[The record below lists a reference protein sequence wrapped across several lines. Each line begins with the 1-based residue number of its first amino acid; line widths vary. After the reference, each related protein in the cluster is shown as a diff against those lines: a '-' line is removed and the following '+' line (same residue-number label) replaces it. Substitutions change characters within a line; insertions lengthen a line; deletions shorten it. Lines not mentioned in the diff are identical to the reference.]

1 MARAVAKILGEDSI
15 EGEVD
20 KASAVEVGEMIRAEG
35 VGEVDEVEMVLLANR
50 NDELIKDVT
59 VSVELGVVDRTVA
72 KRVSRG
78 PMAAPPFELGVADWT
93 VEERVSRGPI
103 AALPFELGVA
113 DWTVEERVSTGPIA
127 APPFGTT
134 I

>member
-1 MARAVAKILGEDSI
+1 MARTVAEILDDDSI

-20 KASAVEVGEMIRAEG
+20 KASAVEVDKMIRAEG
-35 VGEVDEVEMVLLANR
+35 AVEVDEVEMVLLANR

-59 VSVELGVVDRTVA
+59 VSIELGVVDWTVA
-72 KRVSRG
+72 
-78 PMAAPPFELGVADWT
+78 
-93 VEERVSRGPI
+93 ERVTR
-103 AALPFELGVA
+103 E
-113 DWTVEERVSTGPIA
+113 PIA